1 MNLPRLASID
11 VDGWMIDDGEVAH
24 AAAPE
29 TYSIPSLADRLSIGP
44 GDLAKIRF
52 YIRVAEEDGQVF
64 DHGERMWV
72 QVTGRLDG
80 WYRGELDNQPCCTD
94 DIAPGLEVW
103 FQARHVISILR
114 SDESAKDSRVVG

>member
-1 MNLPRLASID
+1 MNSPRLTNID

-29 TYSIPSLADRLSIGP
+29 TYSIPPLADRLSIRP

-52 YIRVAEEDGQVF
+52 YIRVAEESGAVL
-64 DHGERMWV
+64 DHAERMWV
-72 QVTGRLDG
+72 LVTGRLDG

-103 FQARHVISILR
+103 FQSRHVICLLR
-114 SDESAKDSRVVG
+114 SDDPDQGTPQTD